1 VSATFRKVSGIVF
14 DLDGTLIDS
23 RRDIAES
30 ANHALERA
38 GLARLPAEELESY
51 VGDGAPLLMARAARL
66 DVKDEKVSQM
76 VAYFLDYYAA
86 NPIANT
92 DLMPGALEALEA
104 LGRRRYALG
113 VCTNKPRRTSVA
125 VLQGLKLDSRFAGL
139 VAGDDLPERK
149 PDPAPVRETARR
161 MGVAVSEVV
170 MVGDGPQDV
179 LSGRAAGAYTVGV
192 RGGIQALARLEAA
205 KPDAMIETLAE
216 LSDVIRGLGSL
227 RADFRHR

>member
-1 VSATFRKVSGIVF
+1 VSADPRKVSGIVF
-14 DLDGTLIDS
+14 DLDGTLVDS

-38 GLARLPAEELESY
+38 GLARLPHDELESY

-66 DVKDEKVSQM
+66 DVKDPKVALM
-76 VAYFLDYYAA
+76 VADFLDFYAA

-92 DLMPGALEALEA
+92 DLMPGALFALDTLA
-104 LGRRRYALG
+104 PYTLG

-125 VLQGLKLDSRFAGL
+125 VLAGLKLEQRFAGV
-139 VAGDDLPERK
+139 VAGDDLPQRK
-149 PDPAPVRETARR
+149 PDPAPVHETARR
-161 MGVAVSEVV
+161 MGVATSEVV

-192 RGGIQALARLEAA
+192 RGGIQAYDRLQAA
-205 KPDAMIETLAE
+205 APDVIIDTLAE
-216 LSDVIRGLGSL
+216 LPEIVSRLASG
-227 RADFRHR
+227 RRR

>member
-1 VSATFRKVSGIVF
+1 VSSGLRKISGVVF

-38 GLARLPAEELESY
+38 GLPRLPAAELESY

-66 DVKDEKVSQM
+66 DVKDEKVSHM
-76 VAYFLDYYAA
+76 VADFLDYYAA
-86 NPIANT
+86 NPIAHT
-92 DLMPGALEALEA
+92 DLMPGALQALEA
-104 LGRRRYALG
+104 LDAYALG

-125 VLQGLKLDSRFAGL
+125 VLEGLKLHSRFAGL

-149 PDPAPVRETARR
+149 PDPTPVRETARR
-161 MGVAVSEVV
+161 MGVAVDEVV

-192 RGGIQALARLEAA
+192 RGGIQAFARLEAA
-205 KPDAMIETLAE
+205 APDAMIETLAE
-216 LSDVIRGLGSL
+216 LPELISRLARGT
-227 RADFRHR
+227 RH

>member
-1 VSATFRKVSGIVF
+1 MSAGLRKVSGVVF

-38 GLARLPAEELESY
+38 GLARLPAAELESY
-51 VGDGAPLLMARAARL
+51 VGDGAPLLIARAAQL
-66 DVKDEKVSQM
+66 DVKDEKVIQI

-92 DLMPGALEALEA
+92 DLMPGALQALDA
-104 LGRRRYALG
+104 LGGYALG

-125 VLQGLKLDSRFAGL
+125 VLEGLKLDARFTGL

-161 MGVAVSEVV
+161 MGVPVEEVV

-205 KPDAMIETLAE
+205 GPDAIIETLAE
-216 LSDVIRGLGSL
+216 LPELISRLARG
-227 RADFRHR
+227 RPH

>member
-1 VSATFRKVSGIVF
+1 VSSSFRKVSGVVF

-38 GLARLPAEELESY
+38 GLQRLPAAELESY

-66 DVKDEKVSQM
+66 DVKDEKVPQM
-76 VAYFLDYYAA
+76 VADFLDYYAT

-104 LGRRRYALG
+104 LRKYALG
-113 VCTNKPRRTSVA
+113 VCTNKPRRTSIA
-125 VLQGLKLDSRFAGL
+125 VLHGLKLDARFAGV

-161 MGVAVSEVV
+161 MGVAVEEVV

-205 KPDAMIETLAE
+205 EPDALIETLAE
-216 LSDVIRGLGSL
+216 LPELISRLARGT
-227 RADFRHR
+227 RH